1 MPNKSADKLVQF
13 KGRSG
18 VSVREEVLKVK
29 SVNCSL
35 TVEAIA
41 RVLMSAQASTT
52 MFEEWVSDSDT

>member
-35 TVEAIA
+35 TVWNRCFDLRLDGKLPFAGK
-41 RVLMSAQASTT
+41 T
-52 MFEEWVSDSDT
+52 